1 MTARWVKH
9 GLLYALPAHGLH
21 PKLLSHAANP
31 TPFHLEGDTY
41 RIFFSARDKL
51 KRSSVGAVD
60 IDIVSRRV
68 VQQHN
73 QPILEHGAPGSFF
86 QDGISLGNW
95 YEACGKRYLT
105 FMGWQNPPGGH
116 WRGDIG
122 RLVINEDLSLQID
135 SQTPFMTSDEAD
147 PLSLSYPWII
157 KSRADHYDMWYGSTL
172 SWNTGNGEMLHVLK
186 HAESSDGQSF
196 TRTDHTVPS
205 EVGRAQAFSRPT
217 ILKSAN
223 DTWDMWFSYRGGN
236 GIPYRIGHA
245 TSTNGLKW
253 ALSLDCQDL
262 DVCPKGWDSDMVEY
276 PYVFTHNGE
285 VIMLYNGNGY
295 GQSGF
300 GMAILVA

>member
-1 MTARWVKH
+1 MPAR
-9 GLLYALPAHGLH
+9 GLH
-21 PKLLSHAANP
+21 PKLLSHTANP

-41 RIFFSARDKL
+41 RIFFSARDEF
-51 KRSSVGAVD
+51 KRSSIGAVD
-60 IDIVSRRV
+60 IDIVTRRV

-95 YEACGKRYLT
+95 YEACDKRYLT

-122 RLVINEDLSLQID
+122 RLVVNEDLSLQID
-135 SQTPFMTSDEAD
+135 SLTPFMTSDEAD

-157 KSRADHYDMWYGSTL
+157 KSPTDHYDMWYGSTL

-196 TRTDHTVPS
+196 TKTDHTVPS
-205 EVGRAQAFSRPT
+205 EVGLAQAFSRPT
-217 ILKSAN
+217 ILKAAS

-253 ALSLDCQDL
+253 ELSLDCQDL
-262 DVCPKGWDSDMVEY
+262 DVSPKGWDSNMVEY
-276 PYVFTHNGE
+276 PYVFTHKGE
-285 VIMLYNGNGY
+285 IIMLYNGNGY

-300 GMAILVA
+300 GMAILVR